1 MMTEIQLRAAPGG
14 GHYDECSG
22 PDDSNRSST
31 SVDDSHGSAN
41 SYEDEKLIHDL
52 RNTLTLESRNPQQ
65 GQNRSPDRPT
75 TTSTRRRRTSHRRKS
90 GDEDDG
96 GLREKFEVESLY
108 LQISELKRQNEVL
121 REMWESVRRR

>member
-1 MMTEIQLRAAPGG
+1 MMMTEIQLRAAPR

-31 SVDDSHGSAN
+31 SVDDSHRSAN
-41 SYEDEKLIHDL
+41 SYDDEKLIHDL
-52 RNTLTLESRNPQQ
+52 RSTLTLESRNLQQ
-65 GQNRSPDRPT
+65 GQSRTDRET
-75 TTSTRRRRTSHRRKS
+75 TTSTRRRRTSHQRKS

-96 GLREKFEVESLY
+96 GLREKFEIESLHI
-108 LQISELKRQNEVL
+108 QISELKRQNEVL